1 MGRKKARFY
10 KGIPSL
16 KPQHYSKTY
25 LDEKSLKKAASSS
38 NAECIV
44 PGEKIVDP
52 LSNPIKEINTEVE
65 RLSRRKE
72 KALEKYIEKKL
83 KKEDRASLYE
93 RFQKSAVNTDQ
104 LQSTK
109 YLSMAKRPD
118 FESHSSESS
127 DSDDDDDEPVYRS
140 NTPKSSPLLY
150 SAEVV
155 EKNPFKANQEL
166 LMPSFMQDSSDS
178 SSSSEDEAVFD
189 HTRVSFMA
197 PQEAAYFVPVE
208 RDASIQEQR
217 SQLPIFGEEQAIME
231 AIRGNPVVI
240 ICGET
245 GSGKT
250 TQVPQFLYE
259 AGFGDKASPN
269 PGIIGVTQPRRVAAV
284 SMAER
289 VGVELN
295 NPSVVGYQIR
305 YDSSQV
311 TSKTAI
317 KFMTDGILLKEIQSD
332 FLLNKYSVLLL
343 DEAHERNLN
352 TDILVGMLSRIVKLR
367 WKKASEPNSGIRPL
381 RLIIMSAT
389 LNVDEFAKPSLFNPL
404 PPVLKVEA
412 RQHPVTVHFARKTN
426 DDYLT
431 EAFKTVSKI
440 HANLPDGG
448 ILVFMSGKR
457 DILSLCKKLRE
468 KYPAANQS
476 FSTSETSISDA
487 EADFASDFESGSE
500 DESTFND
507 SDDSYASD
515 ASDASE
521 EEGTG
526 FVSGASTKQPLHVLP
541 LYSLMSPED
550 QMRIFQDPPAGSRL
564 CVIATNVAET
574 SITIKNIR
582 YVVDSGKVKH
592 RIWDAEGRQ
601 RYEVVWASKASVA
614 QRTGRA
620 GRTGPG
626 HCYRLYSA
634 AVFENE
640 FPKFSPPEIARM
652 PIEGLVLQLK
662 NMAIDHVERFPLP
675 TEPEVSQVLRAQ
687 RNLVDLGMLDNKT
700 FAITDFGRQAAEYPL
715 TPSWAAMF
723 AKAVNLA
730 KNSANAAK
738 YLPSVAA
745 FVSVMSIGDPFEGVN
760 DAHEETEESPVKKQ
774 NWKVFCGKPVVSD
787 LFGALGAFF
796 AYLKESPKARTAFC
810 RQNGLVEKRLEE
822 MRQQLAQLLTLISKK
837 VPGFAFEM
845 RQYQAM
851 CSPEEKLFWRRLL
864 AQAFAFQIAEKIT
877 LSLPPS
883 DPNHK
888 IATKFAAYRVLGCS
902 MDSKEAVRFLH
913 PSSHLSKIPP
923 NFVVFSDALTVLD
936 KKTNTPRHYI
946 KNVTAIEPSWI
957 PSSVLSKSI

>member
-1 MGRKKARFY
+1 M
-10 KGIPSL
+10 
-16 KPQHYSKTY
+16 
-25 LDEKSLKKAASSS
+25 
-38 NAECIV
+38 
-44 PGEKIVDP
+44 
-52 LSNPIKEINTEVE
+52 
-65 RLSRRKE
+65 
-72 KALEKYIEKKL
+72 
-83 KKEDRASLYE
+83 YE
-93 RFQKSAVNTDQ
+93 RFQKSAVKTDA
-104 LQSTK
+104 LESTK
-109 YLSMAKRPD
+109 HISKAKRPE
-118 FESHSSESS
+118 FEPPSSHSDE
-127 DSDDDDDEPVYRS
+127 SDDDDDDYEQASRPIA
-140 NTPKSSPLLY
+140 KSSPLLF

-155 EKNPFKANQEL
+155 EKNPFKANQDL
-166 LMPSFMQDSSDS
+166 LTPAFMQDSSDS

-189 HTRVSFMA
+189 HTPVSFMA
-197 PQEAAYFVPVE
+197 PREAAYFVPVE
-208 RDASIQEQR
+208 RDQVIQEQR
-217 SQLPIFGEEQAIME
+217 SQLPIFGEEQVIME

-259 AGFGDKASPN
+259 AGFGDKSSPN

-367 WKKASEPNSGIRPL
+367 WKKASEPGSGIRPL
-381 RLIIMSAT
+381 RLVIMSAT

-426 DDYLT
+426 EDYLT

-440 HANLPDGG
+440 HANLPYGG

-457 DILSLCKKLRE
+457 DILSLVKKLRQ
-468 KYPAANQS
+468 KYPEANQT
-476 FSTSETSISDA
+476 STSSEAVISDV
-487 EADFASDFESGSE
+487 EADFASDVESGS
-500 DESTFND
+500 DEEHQMKY
-507 SDDSYASD
+507 SDD
-515 ASDASE
+515 SDASE

-574 SITIKNIR
+574 SITIKNIH

-634 AVFENE
+634 AVFETE

-662 NMAIDHVERFPLP
+662 NMSIDHVERFPLP
-675 TEPEVSQVLRAQ
+675 TEPKVSQVLRAQ
-687 RNLVDLGMLDNKT
+687 RNLVDLGMLNSKS
-700 FAITDFGRQAAEYPL
+700 FVITDFGRQAAEYPL

-723 AKAVNLA
+723 SKAVNLA
-730 KNSANAAK
+730 NSSANAAK
-738 YLPSVAA
+738 YLPAVAA

-760 DAHEETEESPVKKQ
+760 DANDETEESPVKKR

-796 AYLKESPKARTAFC
+796 AYLKESPKARSAFC

-822 MRQQLAQLLTLISKK
+822 MRQQLSQLLKMISVK
-837 VPGFAFEM
+837 VPGFAFDM

-851 CSPEEKLFWRRLL
+851 CSSEEKLFLRRLL

-877 LSLPPS
+877 INLPES
-883 DPNHK
+883 DPNRK
-888 IATKFAAYRVLGCS
+888 IASKFAAYRVLGCS
-902 MDSKEAVRFLH
+902 MDSKDAIRFLH

-923 NFVVFSDALTVLD
+923 SFVVFSDSLTVLD
-936 KKTNTPRHYI
+936 KNTKAARHYI

-957 PSSVLSKSI
+957 PSSILSKSI